1 MSHSR
6 KDSFT
11 SHIGFFL
18 SMIGVA
24 IGAGNIWRFSRVV
37 AQNGGG
43 TFLIPWVIFL
53 FIWSIPLIIA
63 ELGLGKHTK
72 CAPTAMMT
80 KIIGPKAAWMGALIT
95 FINTAILFYYSVV
108 VGWGARYF
116 FYSLTGVTASD
127 VNHSLLWSDFI
138 HSYQPLVFHAAVLLV
153 GCYIIYKGVAH
164 GIEKTNKILIPLLL
178 ALIFMILIRALTLPG
193 AYKGL
198 YYLFVPQIKD
208 LADYKIWIE
217 ALTQNAWDTGAG
229 WGFFIVYAGF
239 AHRNESITNNAALA
253 AICNNLVSII
263 MAIIIFSTA
272 FALQQQDGI
281 AAMISGEASTNIGL
295 TFIYLPKL
303 FYSLPGTDFTRNALA
318 ALFFLAFTA
327 GALSS
332 LIAMI
337 QVAVQTL
344 QEFGIEKN
352 RSIAVIG
359 VLSFLLGA
367 PSALSLAFFENQD
380 WVWSLG
386 LILNGAFVAYAVIRF
401 GPNRFRRKL
410 VNTVSTDI
418 KMSSG
423 YNFVISF
430 LIPLQALI
438 LIGWYFTQTYFAMRH
453 DGWWDPFKMYSLGT
467 ILFQWGL
474 AFIFFR
480 LCNRWMAEKVALH
493 AREGH
498 NLTED

>member
-1 MSHSR
+1 
-6 KDSFT
+6 
-11 SHIGFFL
+11 
-18 SMIGVA
+18 MIGVA
-24 IGAGNIWRFSRVV
+24 IGAGNIWRFSRIV

-43 TFLIPWVIFL
+43 TFLIPWVVFL
-53 FIWSIPLIIA
+53 FLWSIPLIIA

-80 KIIGPKAAWMGALIT
+80 KIVSPKAAWMGAFLT
-95 FINTAILFYYSVV
+95 FVNTAILFYYSII

-116 FYSLTGVTASD
+116 LFSLTGVTASPVD
-127 VNHSLLWSDFI
+127 HGALWNSFI
-138 HSYQPLVFHAAVLLV
+138 HSYQPLIFHGAVMLV
-153 GCYIIYKGVAH
+153 GCFIIYKGIAN
-164 GIEKTNKILIPLLL
+164 GIEKTNKLLIPLLL
-178 ALIFMILIRALTLPG
+178 VLIGIILVRALTLPG

-239 AHRNESITNNAALA
+239 ASRGESITNNAALA
-253 AICNNLVSII
+253 AITNNFVSIV
-263 MAIIIFSTA
+263 MATIIFSTA
-272 FALQQQDGI
+272 FALQQQEGI
-281 AAMISGEASTNIGL
+281 SALISGEASTNFGL
-295 TFIYLPKL
+295 TFIYLPQL
-303 FYSLPGTDFTRNALA
+303 FYSLPGNDLIRNGMA

-332 LIAMI
+332 LLAMI

-344 QEFGIEKN
+344 QEFGLVKN
-352 RSIAVIG
+352 RAIAITG

-386 LILNGAFVAYAVIRF
+386 LILNGAFVAYAVIRY
-401 GPNRFRRKL
+401 GPNRFRKKL
-410 VNTVSTDI
+410 VNTVEGDI
-418 KMSSG
+418 KMGSG
-423 YNFVISF
+423 YNFVISV

-438 LIGWYFTQTYFAMRH
+438 LIGWYFTQTYLAMRNS
-453 DGWWDPFKMYSLGT
+453 GWWDPFKVYSLGT
-467 ILFQWGL
+467 VIFQWGI

-480 LCNRWMAEKVALH
+480 LCNKWMAEKVALH
-493 AREGH
+493 AKEGH
-498 NLTED
+498 TAPTD